1 MPEHRDQ
8 FRIPNHDT
16 SEYFQ
21 DIPRELSG
29 RDSYP
34 VGKARAHV
42 AKTIESNIVGAEF
55 EREEKAQHVLAARTQ
70 AITNRRQQRLD
81 SVISLHEDRQE
92 ESTGRIT
99 RAFATAFSL
108 LTGVKKP
115 FSYSPKGVTER
126 ELIQLES
133 EIGSRL
139 FDRVPAGNRR
149 EFFCLDKDTWIWH
162 EESIDVE
169 TGKQVA
175 LTTRY
180 EIHENGVLKA
190 QEGARY
196 NFIEGKE
203 LDDLLVATQRYDE
216 QVASEVYG
224 QPLSSNK
231 IAA

>member
-1 MPEHRDQ
+1 MPEQHDQ
-8 FRIPNHDT
+8 FRIPDHDT
-16 SEYFQ
+16 NEYFQ

-34 VGKARAHV
+34 VGKARAYV
-42 AKTIESNIVGAEF
+42 AKTIESNVASTES
-55 EREEKAQHVLAARTQ
+55 ERQEEAQHVLAARTQ
-70 AITNRRQQRLD
+70 AIASRRQHRLD

-92 ESTGRIT
+92 EEPGRIT
-99 RAFATAFSL
+99 KALATAFGL

-133 EIGSRL
+133 EIGSQL
-139 FDRVPAGNRR
+139 FDKVPAGNRR

-169 TGKQVA
+169 TGKQVV

-180 EIHENGVLKA
+180 EIHENGILKA

-203 LDDLLVATQRYDE
+203 LHDLLVATQRYDE
-216 QVASEVYG
+216 RVATEVYG
-224 QPLSSNK
+224 QSFSSNK